1 MENLESVP
9 TELLQQALALRIF
22 ESIITQQPPDM
33 DFIDAVDV
41 ELFSRG
47 SKLGTELA
55 DTL

>member
-9 TELLQQALALRIF
+9 TELLQQALVLRIF
-22 ESIITQQPPDM
+22 ESIINQQPPDM
-33 DFIDAVDV
+33 DFIDAIDV

>member
-9 TELLQQALALRIF
+9 TELLQQALVLRFF
-22 ESIITQQPPDM
+22 ESLITGTPLDM
-33 DFIDAVDV
+33 EFIDAVDV

-47 SKLGTELA
+47 SELGTELA

>member
-9 TELLQQALALRIF
+9 TELLQQALALRFF
-22 ESIITQQPPDM
+22 ESLITNTPLDM
-33 DFIDAVDV
+33 EFIDAVDV